1 MSDGARPLAAATY
14 YARLGQRLVSA
25 LTAKTAEGQLY
36 EIDMRLRPSGN
47 AGPVATTLDNF
58 ARYHADSA
66 QTWEQQALTRARV
79 VAGDAGAGEAG
90 RGSRSGPIS
99 PGRASAAALAQA
111 IRAMRERIFKEHGSA
126 DPWHLKHA
134 RAPWSRSS
142 SRCST

>member
-1 MSDGARPLAAATY
+1 MSDGARPLPAATY

-58 ARYHADSA
+58 TRYHADSA

-79 VAGDAGAGEAG
+79 VAGDAGLAPRVEDAIWAQSRPAARGPERWARRSG
-90 RGSRSGPIS
+90 RCASGSSRSTAATI
-99 PGRASAAALAQA
+99 PGSSSMRA
-111 IRAMRERIFKEHGSA
+111 
-126 DPWHLKHA
+126 
-134 RAPWSRSS
+134 APWSRSS
-142 SRCST
+142 SPCST

>member
-1 MSDGARPLAAATY
+1 MFVYDAAENAKSDGARPLAAATY

-47 AGPVATTLDNF
+47 AGPVATTLHHF

-79 VAGDAGAGEAG
+79 VAGDA
-90 RGSRSGPIS
+90 
-99 PGRASAAALAQA
+99 ALAKRVERSVWTNLA
-111 IRAMRERIFKEHGSA
+111 RPRE
-126 DPWHLKHA
+126 D
-134 RAPWSRSS
+134 
-142 SRCST
+142 